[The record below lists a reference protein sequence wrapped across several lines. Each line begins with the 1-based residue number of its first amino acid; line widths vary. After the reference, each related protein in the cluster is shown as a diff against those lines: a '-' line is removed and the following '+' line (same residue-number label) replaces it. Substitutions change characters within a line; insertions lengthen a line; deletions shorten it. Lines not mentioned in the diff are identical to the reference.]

1 MNLEGI
7 ELRNTGPFAAAA
19 GVGPFT
25 DGLNVLAAANEA
37 GKTSLLMGAARA
49 LFDRHTVTGE
59 AIERLQPVGTSLAPE
74 ISVVFLTKEGRFKV
88 HKRFLNS
95 TTSELSE
102 ERDEEWHLIADGDA
116 ADGRVLELIGGVRPG
131 RGVSKAEHWGL
142 LRYLWARQGETAD
155 WPEWDDAAG
164 TRIRSGLAQVDI
176 DPLVE
181 RLRNQFLEAQAQ
193 QFTSTGRVSKNS
205 PLQFV
210 EQAVGKLE
218 SDRAQIRSQMEE
230 TDEHMQQLQ
239 QLRDKLTILRREKT
253 EAEEKAKTL
262 TEKLMQVELLQKDLE
277 SFEGA
282 FTNAQERLNVIDKD
296 KKSLNEAD
304 AGLEAA
310 EKERARLESEEER
323 VRFEEKEARE
333 ELATLNDRIRAL
345 QKKLDLG
352 RQSETRWREIQEL
365 CGLEE
370 DLAKL
375 KKSLDAAR
383 NQQEALADLRHKRA
397 ALPNVKKAQ
406 VTRLEKRE
414 RELRELAVRAESVG
428 LRVSLKPERSV
439 TVSMESDGAD
449 ETIKLAKDETTT
461 VTAAR
466 GLHLKLAE
474 WGEIDISSGAR
485 EAAEVEEKI
494 AADQAALDREL
505 KKIGVASVN
514 HARSCAEQIRDLDRE
529 IKSAESLLKERLDP
543 WDSVQALSAEI
554 EKAKANVEQR
564 RGRLNLTEEESALSR
579 AEIKAELAKIRT
591 AVDADDNEWA
601 VLQKSIESLGK
612 RIEKLGTAREK
623 ASKSVNIE
631 KNRIAS
637 LEARRKTVNE
647 RYPEGIE
654 KAETGAQT
662 TFVEATA
669 QLKVARKKL
678 PEDWEKLGARH
689 ERALKS
695 AAQATQDFQELE
707 RNIRRLETLLEHSGS
722 QGLYSRETE
731 LEEALVSAKNDA
743 ERLRNHALAAR
754 FLAGL
759 IDYRKKAAVK
769 TVLKPLEDQLSA
781 TFADIT
787 GVPNRRVFLDENL
800 QVAGIGRKRDETIR
814 FDQLSQ
820 GAREQLLLAL
830 RAAVALELAKS
841 GPQILILDDVLVNTD
856 AARQENVLDFIQN
869 IAQQIQ
875 VLIATCHAERYRG
888 LGTRLEIKEVAA
900 TV

>member
-19 GVGPFT
+19 GIGPFT

-37 GKTSLLMGAARA
+37 GKTSFLMGAARA

-74 ISVVFLTKEGRFKV
+74 ISVVFLTTEGRFKV

-102 ERDEEWHLIADGDA
+102 ERDGEWHLIADGDA

-181 RLRNQFLEAQAQ
+181 RLRNQFLEAEAQ
-193 QFTSTGRVSKNS
+193 QFTSTGRVAKNS
-205 PLQFV
+205 PLQFA
-210 EQAVGKLE
+210 EQAVEKLE
-218 SDRAQIRSQMEE
+218 SDRVQIRSQMEE
-230 TDEHMQQLQ
+230 TDEHMQELQ
-239 QLRDKLTILRREKT
+239 QHRDKLTILKREKT
-253 EAEEKAKTL
+253 KAEKKAKSL
-262 TEKLMQVELLQKDLE
+262 TETLKQVELLRKDLE
-277 SFEGA
+277 RFEGA
-282 FTNAQERLNVIDKD
+282 FTNAQERLNAIDKD
-296 KKSLNEAD
+296 KKSLNEAE

-310 EKERARLESEEER
+310 EKKRTRFEGKEERARC
-323 VRFEEKEARE
+323 EEKEARE
-333 ELATLNDRIRAL
+333 ELVAVNDRAKAL

-352 RQSETRWREIQEL
+352 RQSETRWRDIQEL
-365 CGLEE
+365 RGLEE

-383 NQQEALADLRHKRA
+383 KQQEALAELRRKRA
-397 ALPNVKKAQ
+397 ALPDVKKAQ
-406 VTRLEKRE
+406 VTRLEKHE

-428 LRVSLKPERSV
+428 LRVSLKPERNA
-439 TVSMESDGAD
+439 TVSMELDGA
-449 ETIKLAKDETTT
+449 EKTIKLAKDEATT
-461 VTAAR
+461 VNAAR
-466 GLHLKLAE
+466 RLHLKLAQ

-494 AADQAALDREL
+494 AASRAVLDKDL
-505 KKIGVASVN
+505 KKIGVASVD
-514 HARSCAEQIRDLDRE
+514 HARTCVEEIRDLDRD
-529 IKSAESLLKERLDP
+529 IKAAESLLKERLDE
-543 WDSVQALSAEI
+543 WDSLESLQAGVEKAEADFEQSRARLNLSAE
-554 EKAKANVEQR
+554 
-564 RGRLNLTEEESALSR
+564 EEALSL
-579 AEIKAELAKIRT
+579 AEIKAELAKIHSAIGADEKGQT
-591 AVDADDNEWA
+591 ASR
-601 VLQKSIESLGK
+601 KSIKSQEK
-612 RIEKLGTAREK
+612 RAEKCSAAREK
-623 ASKSVNIE
+623 TSKSVNQT
-631 KNRIAS
+631 KNDIAS

-647 RYPEGIE
+647 RYSEGIE
-654 KAETGAQT
+654 KAEADAQT
-662 TFVEATA
+662 AFVEAKA
-669 QLKVARKKL
+669 QLEVARKKL
-678 PEDWEKLGARH
+678 PDDWERLESRQ
-689 ERALKS
+689 ERALQA
-695 AAQATQDFQELE
+695 AAQTMRDYQDTEQK
-707 RNIRRLETLLEHSGS
+707 IRRLETLLEHSGS

-731 LEEALVSAKNDA
+731 LDETLVSAKNDA
-743 ERLRNHALAAR
+743 ERLRNNALAAR
-754 FLAGL
+754 LLAAL

-781 TFADIT
+781 TFAEIT
-787 GVPNRRVFLDENL
+787 GIPNRRVFLDENL
-800 QVAGIGRKRDETIR
+800 QVAGIGRKRNETIH

-856 AARQENVLDFIQN
+856 ATRQENVLDFVQN
-869 IAQQIQ
+869 VAQHLQ
-875 VLIATCHAERYRG
+875 VLIVTCHAERYRG
-888 LGTRLEIKEVAA
+888 VGHTLNIEPVQMPE
-900 TV
+900 